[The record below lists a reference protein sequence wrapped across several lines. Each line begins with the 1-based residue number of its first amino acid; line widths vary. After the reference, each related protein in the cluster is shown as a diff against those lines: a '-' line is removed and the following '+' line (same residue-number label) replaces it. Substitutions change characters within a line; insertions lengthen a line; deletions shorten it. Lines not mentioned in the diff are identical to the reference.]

1 MRRFTVFIVS
11 LLSATL
17 LLSACGD
24 NNQNQPAATGD
35 KTLVVWL
42 DTARAKAL
50 APLVQ
55 RLAQQQGVRVR
66 LQEFAF
72 NDLRDQ
78 FKLAAPTGEGPDIML
93 GANDW
98 IGELI
103 YNGML
108 DPIEL
113 GDKEKSFDEVSIRA
127 FTYNQRTYGLPY
139 STEAI
144 ALMYNKDLVPT
155 PPATWDELKQIA
167 KRLQDEGKVQQGY
180 VLQEADP
187 YHTYPLFTGFGG
199 YVFGKTTEGDYTPR
213 DVGLDSAGS
222 VAAVNELDS
231 MIKSGLLRNGIDSE
245 AMQDRFRKKQTAMI
259 ITGPW
264 TVGSAKTAGV
274 NFGVAPLPK
283 AKEQMRP
290 FVGVQ
295 GFMLSSFSK
304 NKLLA
309 KTFLT
314 EFMATD
320 ETMWAF
326 YEADPRFPAWRPIQE
341 RTSPEI
347 KAFGESVK
355 MGEPLPSL
363 PQMTAVWDSWKKG
376 LTLIFNQ
383 QVAPERAMKDAAD
396 TIRAK
401 IQR

>member
-113 GDKEKSFDEVSIRA
+113 GDKAKSFDEVSIRA

-180 VLQEADP
+180 VLQ
-187 YHTYPLFTGFGG
+187 
-199 YVFGKTTEGDYTPR
+199 
-213 DVGLDSAGS
+213 
-222 VAAVNELDS
+222 
-231 MIKSGLLRNGIDSE
+231 
-245 AMQDRFRKKQTAMI
+245 
-259 ITGPW
+259 
-264 TVGSAKTAGV
+264 GSA
-274 NFGVAPLPK
+274 
-283 AKEQMRP
+283 
-290 FVGVQ
+290 
-295 GFMLSSFSK
+295 
-304 NKLLA
+304 
-309 KTFLT
+309 
-314 EFMATD
+314 
-320 ETMWAF
+320 
-326 YEADPRFPAWRPIQE
+326 
-341 RTSPEI
+341 
-347 KAFGESVK
+347 
-355 MGEPLPSL
+355 
-363 PQMTAVWDSWKKG
+363 
-376 LTLIFNQ
+376 
-383 QVAPERAMKDAAD
+383 
-396 TIRAK
+396 
-401 IQR
+401 